1 MSDKKICFLS
11 GLEIPKG
18 QYSREHIA
26 PRSKI
31 PVYIANLP
39 YNIAPAIKIF
49 NCIKADRFLCE
60 WEAQKF
66 ELTYNALKSWNLKKA
81 NKDVIIRAL
90 DRFATEKDT
99 LNPCQHC
106 ILSSTA
112 KEYCYAQRDLEKYRI
127 RWLYDI
133 KSREGQIIR

>member
-1 MSDKKICFLS
+1 MKQICFLS

-26 PRSKI
+26 PRSKL
-31 PVYIANLP
+31 PPYLANNP

-66 ELTYNALKSWNLKKA
+66 ELTYNALKSWNLKQA
-81 NKDVIIRAL
+81 NKNVIIMAL

-99 LNPCQHC
+99 LNPCQRC

-112 KEYCYAQRDLEKYRI
+112 KEYCYAERDLEKYRI
-127 RWLYDI
+127 RWLYGI
-133 KSREGQIIR
+133 KSRENSTQR

>member
-1 MSDKKICFLS
+1 MAQICFLS

-18 QYSREHIA
+18 QYSREHIV
-26 PRSKI
+26 PRSKV
-31 PVYIANLP
+31 PAYIASIP

-60 WEAQKF
+60 WEDKKY
-66 ELTYNALKSWNLKKA
+66 ELTYNALKNWNLKQT
-81 NKDVIIRAL
+81 NKDVIIKAL

-106 ILSSTA
+106 ILSKIAT
-112 KEYCYAQRDLEKYRI
+112 EHCYARRDLEKYRI
-127 RWLYDI
+127 RWLYGID
-133 KSREGQIIR
+133 QIAR

>member
-1 MSDKKICFLS
+1 MKQCILS

-26 PRSKI
+26 PRSKL
-31 PVYIANLP
+31 PPYIASIP

-60 WEAQKF
+60 WEDKKY

-81 NKDVIIRAL
+81 SKDVIIEAL
-90 DRFATEKDT
+90 DRFATEKDS
-99 LNPCQHC
+99 LNPCQRC
-106 ILSSTA
+106 ILSKVAT
-112 KEYCYAQRDLEKYRI
+112 EYCYAQRNLEKYRV

-133 KSREGQIIR
+133 QFGQSIPQR

>member
-1 MSDKKICFLS
+1 MGQICFLS

-31 PVYIANLP
+31 PSYVASIP

-60 WEAQKF
+60 WEDKKY

-81 NKDVIIRAL
+81 NKDVIIEAL
-90 DRFATEKDT
+90 DRFATEKES
-99 LNPCQHC
+99 LVPCQRC
-106 ILSSTA
+106 ILSKVAT
-112 KEYCYAQRDLEKYRI
+112 EYCYAQRNLEKYRV
-127 RWLYDI
+127 RWLYGI
-133 KSREGQIIR
+133 QFGKGQIIR

>member
-1 MSDKKICFLS
+1 MGQICFLS

-31 PVYIANLP
+31 PSYIASIP
-39 YNIAPAIKIF
+39 YNIVPAIKIF
-49 NCIKADRFLCE
+49 NFIKGDRFLCE

-81 NKDVIIRAL
+81 SKDVIVKAL
-90 DRFATEKDT
+90 DRFATEKDL
-99 LNPCQHC
+99 LNPCQRC
-106 ILSSTA
+106 ILSKIAT
-112 KEYCYAQRDLEKYRI
+112 EHCYEQRNLEKYRV
-127 RWLYDI
+127 RWLYGI
-133 KSREGQIIR
+133 QFGQSISQR